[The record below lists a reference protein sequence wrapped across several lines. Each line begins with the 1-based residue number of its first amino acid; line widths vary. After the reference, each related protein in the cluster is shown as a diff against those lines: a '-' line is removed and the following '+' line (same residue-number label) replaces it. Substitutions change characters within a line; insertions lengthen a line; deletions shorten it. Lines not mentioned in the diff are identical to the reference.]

1 MNDFNERNK
10 AIIEEFRANEGRV
23 GGFFDDKDL
32 LLLHTTGAKTG
43 VQHVTPLIYMADE
56 DRLVII
62 ASKGGAPTNP
72 DWYFNLVANP
82 EVKVELGKEEFE
94 AYAEVII
101 EPERSRLFNR
111 MAERYPFYA
120 KYQRDSD
127 REIPLVILSR
137 RN

>member
-1 MNDFNERNK
+1 MNDFNERNR
-10 AIIEEFRANEGRV
+10 AVIEEFRANEGRV
-23 GGFFDDKDL
+23 GGFFEDKDL
-32 LLLHTTGAKTG
+32 LLLHTTGVKTG

-72 DWYFNLVANP
+72 DWYYNLVANP

-111 MAERYPFYA
+111 MAEKYPFFA
-120 KYQRDSD
+120 KYQRDTD